1 MGNSQ
6 GSSQTKALI
15 EATIRKASSDP
26 VQYQQAVA
34 SFSALK
40 SKKDSVSIRAAID
53 ALKNT
58 IKSPRF
64 SNREKVVALQ
74 LFRDLLKD
82 GHRETFE
89 IAQKRTMKRLF
100 AIASAPQKEAILVS
114 MNRGSNLQDSGEFYQ
129 LLLECFQNWSTMPN
143 ASPQLKEYTT
153 QLRKMGRLPVE
164 PRLYELVPGS
174 VPPGNRFP
182 IQGTDAVSLEEV
194 PHFTNGGARLP
205 DNNQNQM
212 RMELPQQN
220 YANLLPI
227 GQQGFVPN
235 TRQPEQRLQ
244 DTRLQEQNY
253 QEINKPDQRYQ
264 DMRNP
269 EPIFQETKQPD
280 TIFQEMRQ
288 PEQRY
293 QDTKQPEQRF
303 QDTRQPE
310 QKYQDTKQIEP
321 RLQDMRQPEY
331 QFDRMRQQE
340 ERLQT
345 IMSPEQR
352 FQNTISPE
360 QGTQKNNQGE
370 PRLQVGR
377 KPELRFQPKGPEQ
390 RSQDSMNMD
399 SRVQNQESSGIKRSP
414 LRSQSLRPEGRSE
427 VEDFPLPGFQDE
439 VPQQTTSPI
448 RPPYLG
454 SENQILTPSSANP
467 SQTRDFHRANSVQAI
482 SGRNIPPGTTPAS
495 TPSSSPQ
502 PRRPSPATRAE
513 AEYFSNPSL
522 GLGPSPPRP
531 LTRGSSLPQTSGFEA
546 PEGRR
551 QQLLGE
557 NKRLQ
562 AQIEEFSA
570 SEVRLRSDEFSIR
583 RAPFASETCSRA
595 AMLLIAKANQVEK
608 MREQREEIRKF
619 LGQNSEI
626 DSDEYGSFPKKLK
639 TIKRERSN
647 SYSGIDDTGSR
658 FIDDMFNNI
667 SQALTLH
674 KAR

>member
-40 SKKDSVSIRAAID
+40 GKKDSASIKAAID

-114 MNRGSNLQDSGEFYQ
+114 MNRGSSLQDSGEFYQ

-143 ASPQLKEYTT
+143 ASPQLKEYAT
-153 QLRKMGRLPVE
+153 QLRRMGRLPVE

-194 PHFTNGGARLP
+194 PHFTNGGVRIP
-205 DNNQNQM
+205 DNNQNQI
-212 RMELPQQN
+212 RTEPPQQN

-244 DTRLQEQNY
+244 DTRQPEPNY
-253 QEINKPDQRYQ
+253 REINKPDQRYQ

-269 EPIFQETKQPD
+269 EPIVQETKQPEVVL
-280 TIFQEMRQ
+280 QEMRQ

-293 QDTKQPEQRF
+293 QDVRQPEQRF

-310 QKYQDTKQIEP
+310 P
-321 RLQDMRQPEY
+321 RLPDMRQAEY
-331 QFDRMRQQE
+331 QFDRMRQQVD
-340 ERLQT
+340 RLQT
-345 IMSPEQR
+345 TTSPEQR
-352 FQNTISPE
+352 FQNTISPD
-360 QGTQKNNQGE
+360 QGTQKSNQGE
-370 PRLQVGR
+370 PRLQEGR
-377 KPELRFQPKGPEQ
+377 KPEFQFQPKGSEQ
-390 RSQDSMNMD
+390 RSQESMNMD
-399 SRVQNQESSGIKRSP
+399 SRAQNQESSGIKRNP

-439 VPQQTTSPI
+439 VPQQTTSPM
-448 RPPYLG
+448 RQPYLG
-454 SENQILTPSSANP
+454 GENQILTPSSANP
-467 SQTRDFHRANSVQAI
+467 SQTRDFHRANSVQAM

-495 TPSSSPQ
+495 TPSNSPQ

-513 AEYFSNPSL
+513 AEYFSNPSS

-531 LTRGSSLPQTSGFEA
+531 LARGASLPQTSGFEA

-557 NKRLQ
+557 NMRLQ

-619 LGQNSEI
+619 LGQNNEI
-626 DSDEYGSFPKKLK
+626 DTDEYGSFPKKLK
-639 TIKRERSN
+639 NIKRERSS